1 MPKRK
6 TNAEKLQY
14 RLEEAL
20 KLAEEICNFQCN
32 DDCPLSGPE
41 EKCERMEIR
50 DSLGVVNAY
59 LRRKVTAENMVRMRI
74 GEGARNK

>member
-20 KLAEEICNFQCN
+20 KLAEEICEFNCG
-32 DDCPLSGPE
+32 DDCPLSGPN

-50 DSLGVVNAY
+50 DSLSVVNAY
-59 LRRKVTAENMVRMRI
+59 LKRKVTSDNMLRMRI
-74 GEGARNK
+74 GEGERNP